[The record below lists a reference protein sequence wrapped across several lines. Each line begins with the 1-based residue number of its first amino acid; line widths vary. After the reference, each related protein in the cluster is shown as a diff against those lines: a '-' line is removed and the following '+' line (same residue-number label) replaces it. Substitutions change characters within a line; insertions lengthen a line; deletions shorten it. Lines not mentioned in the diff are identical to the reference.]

1 MKFFIYDNVN
11 EKVILNKE
19 GILLV
24 KEFSDLLEEKVGK
37 EPKGKKSFAF
47 RAFTYIYLFLD
58 WESPYFNLPEQER
71 HEEALNTAGLSDEE
85 FNNPVFKA
93 ACNKYNEIQNSA
105 LSIRLLRS
113 AMLAV
118 ETVIYYLENVDISER
133 DTLTGK
139 PVYKTK
145 DLIAEIKGCKD
156 LISGLQDL
164 EKQVKKDIEPD
175 SGLRG
180 NTEAGMFD

>member
-1 MKFFIYDNVN
+1 MLDDETVFLI
-11 EKVILNKE
+11 KE
-19 GILLV
+19 IGQ
-24 KEFSDLLEEKVGK
+24 LLEVKRNITAEDPSGLSKIKAFK
-37 EPKGKKSFAF
+37 ELK
-47 RAFTYIYLFLD
+47 YIYLFID

-175 SGLRG
+175 TGLRG

>member
-1 MKFFIYDNVN
+1 
-11 EKVILNKE
+11 
-19 GILLV
+19 
-24 KEFSDLLEEKVGK
+24 
-37 EPKGKKSFAF
+37 
-47 RAFTYIYLFLD
+47 
-58 WESPYFNLPEQER
+58 
-71 HEEALNTAGLSDEE
+71 
-85 FNNPVFKA
+85 
-93 ACNKYNEIQNSA
+93 
-105 LSIRLLRS
+105 
-113 AMLAV
+113 MLAV

-175 SGLRG
+175 TGLRG